1 MRWIQIIQNLR
12 MHRPRTQPILRLS
25 DDSLMNGRLQKQLAS
40 DLLSTISERKK
51 KRSWVN
57 DGQDG
62 RR

>member
-1 MRWIQIIQNLR
+1 
-12 MHRPRTQPILRLS
+12 MHRLRTQPILRLG